1 MDHPRL
7 GRRGACTL
15 FYASIALVIG
25 AGALWPSVATAA
37 SLYGNLCA
45 MAAFNVIYVHTA
57 ELWPTK
63 LRASALGLC
72 SAAGK
77 LGSFF
82 SSPLPGILGSTAT
95 LAVISAMYLCFLLAA
110 ASPLA
115 SALRVAPVVAA
126 PAARAS
132 RSSPVSMGWEWITEA
147 GGPQGDKFKKARCA
161 LAASAR
167 GPTPKTGVQ
176 DDLPNLFSKE
186 NFEEFEITPL
196 MIAAAVTGGGS
207 LAVVASVVLA

>member
-1 MDHPRL
+1 M
-7 GRRGACTL
+7 
-15 FYASIALVIG
+15 
-25 AGALWPSVATAA
+25 
-37 SLYGNLCA
+37 
-45 MAAFNVIYVHTA
+45 
-57 ELWPTK
+57 
-63 LRASALGLC
+63 LR
-72 SAAGK
+72 
-77 LGSFF
+77 
-82 SSPLPGILGSTAT
+82 
-95 LAVISAMYLCFLLAA
+95 YLCFLLAA

-147 GGPQGDKFKKARCA
+147 GGPQGDKFKKGTDYMFFQ
-161 LAASAR
+161 